1 MVCGRV
7 GLQHAQRT
15 FYVEGHV
22 PTVGRASGQAVWGL
36 AAHHARDEMA
46 IPSAPCGA
54 NARARSP
61 ESCAKWRHWGG
72 EQRRYVLGLRGT
84 TACWDLWLAYPRA
97 PGTPHPEDKE
107 RSDRKAAVEVLRSHT
122 FGAATLFR
130 AERAAAHTQTTGTH
144 ACTAGVDH
152 I

>member
-1 MVCGRV
+1 M
-7 GLQHAQRT
+7 
-15 FYVEGHV
+15 
-22 PTVGRASGQAVWGL
+22 
-36 AAHHARDEMA
+36 
-46 IPSAPCGA
+46 
-54 NARARSP
+54 
-61 ESCAKWRHWGG
+61 
-72 EQRRYVLGLRGT
+72 LGLRGT

-144 ACTAGVDH
+144 ACTAGVDD